1 MRTKRELRALTP
13 EERTALEK
21 LARSRTEQTRLVER
35 ATLILAL
42 ADGERPSHLAS
53 RLGCT
58 RATVYTW
65 LTRFNADGLDG
76 LADRPRSGRPAT
88 YTPEVVAQVIAT
100 ALTKPE
106 ALELPFA
113 SWTLDRLK
121 TYLHEHKG
129 IGMKRSRIDELLV
142 AEGLRWRQQESWFGE
157 RVDPDFAQ
165 KRGASKR
172 STPPHPK
179 AVS

>member
-1 MRTKRELRALTP
+1 MRTKRQLRALTP

-21 LARSRTEQTRLVER
+21 LARSRTEETRLVER

-42 ADGERPSHLAS
+42 ADGERPSHIAS
-53 RLGCT
+53 RRGCT
-58 RATVYTW
+58 RGMVYTW

-76 LADRPRSGRPAT
+76 LADRPRPGRPAT
-88 YTPEVVAQVIAT
+88 YTPDVVAEVIAT

-106 ALELPFA
+106 ALDLPFG

-129 IGMKRSRIDELLV
+129 IGMKRSRIDEILV
-142 AEGLRWRQQESWFGE
+142 TEGLRWRQQETWFGE
-157 RVDPDFAQ
+157 RVDPDFAE
-165 KRGASKR
+165 KRGASPP
-172 STPPHPK
+172 STPPRLK
-179 AVS
+179 EVR